1 MISDLKSTRPSPI
14 AGTAAAPGDA
24 AKALPRTARHYRPDD
39 YRTEE
44 SIGWAMRRIV
54 TSLGQAIERRLGQG
68 GPTSPQWLP
77 LYKLHLGE
85 ASTVAELAR
94 TCQLDT
100 GAMTRLLDRLEAKGL
115 CRRCRSTTDRRVVN
129 VELTDEGRESA
140 LAIPHVLAQ
149 VQNEYLAGFSTAE
162 WLQLQDYLRRLMHN
176 AQTIQSRE
184 AGNEKN

>member
-1 MISDLKSTRPSPI
+1 MNDTMPNRAPGSATAIAAATDDKTRPRP
-14 AGTAAAPGDA
+14 
-24 AKALPRTARHYRPDD
+24 AKHYRADA

-54 TSLGQAIERRLGQG
+54 TALGQAIERRLGQG

-94 TCQLDT
+94 ACQLDT

-115 CRRCRSTTDRRVVN
+115 CRRRRSTTDRRVVN
-129 VELTDEGRESA
+129 VELTDQGRVSA

-149 VQNEYLAGFSTAE
+149 VQNDHLAGFSTAE
-162 WLQLQDYLRRLMHN
+162 WQQLQDFLRRIMDN
-176 AQTIQSRE
+176 AQALQARQAADE
-184 AGNEKN
+184 AND

>member
-1 MISDLKSTRPSPI
+1 MINKPQSTGAPGI
-14 AGTAAAPGDA
+14 DKAAPKHRDLAPPQAKFYRGDA
-24 AKALPRTARHYRPDD
+24 

-44 SIGWAMRRIV
+44 SIGWAMRQIV
-54 TSLGQAIERRLGQG
+54 SALGQAIERRLGQG

-77 LYKLHLGE
+77 LYKMHLGE

-115 CRRCRSTTDRRVVN
+115 CRRCRSTVDRRVVN
-129 VELTDEGRESA
+129 IELTDEGRQA
-140 LAIPHVLAQ
+140 AQDIPHVLAS
-149 VQNEYLAGFSTAE
+149 VQNEHLAGFSKAE
-162 WLQLQDYLRRLMHN
+162 WHQLQDFMRRLMHN

-184 AGNEKN
+184 ASNEKN